1 MLKQNL
7 AEEDVIKNLKAKK
20 ERTSSKGGK
29 AASVAEKNKEE
40 KVKGTNT
47 TTTLV

>member
-20 ERTSSKGGK
+20 ERKVAAIISRSKAKKEKDNTS
-29 AASVAEKNKEE
+29 KNTALMQQK
-40 KVKGTNT
+40 
-47 TTTLV
+47 